1 NQGAISRRKLLASLG
16 MAGVGLMAMGTAG
29 ATGTVV
35 SQTYSPPGADSFNL
49 NELNEPPP
57 HPSVVATTIAAL
69 RTNEQPDANLVYFV
83 KDDGKEG
90 CFLYDPTD
98 TSSGDNTGTVV
109 VSTSGVRFKRIYE
122 TGVNVR
128 WFGAT
133 GDGVT
138 DDTAAIRSAV
148 DVADTIWFPKPRV
161 AYRMSL
167 ITMPRM

>member
-1 NQGAISRRKLLASLG
+1 
-16 MAGVGLMAMGTAG
+16 M
-29 ATGTVV
+29 
-35 SQTYSPPGADSFNL
+35 
-49 NELNEPPP
+49 
-57 HPSVVATTIAAL
+57 
-69 RTNEQPDANLVYFV
+69 
-83 KDDGKEG
+83 
-90 CFLYDPTD
+90 
-98 TSSGDNTGTVV
+98 
-109 VSTSGVRFKRIYE
+109 
-122 TGVNVR
+122 NVR